1 MKALRW
7 KNKDKGKKGETKQTE
22 TNTKATIKPRKK
34 GKVKMM
40 MNDWKGENVSVHLQ
54 FEEWQFSAKILQRC

>member
-34 GKVKMM
+34 DKVKI
-40 MNDWKGENVSVHLQ
+40 NYPFWANRATAALRLWKYLE
-54 FEEWQFSAKILQRC
+54 R